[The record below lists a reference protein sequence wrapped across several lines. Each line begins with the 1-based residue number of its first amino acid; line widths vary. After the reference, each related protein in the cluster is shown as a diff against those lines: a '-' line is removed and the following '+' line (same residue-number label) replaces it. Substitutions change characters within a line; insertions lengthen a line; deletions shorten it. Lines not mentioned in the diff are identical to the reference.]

1 MGTGGEF
8 MNEQLREL
16 WEYRVDKPEL
26 VKAVLR
32 KPRLGSSVKQVKDGS
47 RTCRQRKRLV
57 KALVEV
63 VEKEWL
69 TGLHPAARYFMAVA
83 CPGH

>member
-1 MGTGGEF
+1 
-8 MNEQLREL
+8 MNEQFSGL
-16 WEYRVDKPEL
+16 WEYRVGKPEL

-32 KPRLGSSVKQVKDGS
+32 KPSLGSSVKQVKDGS

-63 VEKEWL
+63 VQKEWL
-69 TGLHPAARYFMAVA
+69 KGLHPAASYSMAVA